1 MHIITYLVRVSFV
14 LLNILTKG
22 SRLVFQVVSTATS
35 FVNQAAF
42 VFDETWLMDDLQY
55 FCMNISKAIFFP
67 ENIMEHI
74 QSFRLPHWNFKLKCR
89 SCPGSKCL
97 QIMQKSCHFSAFF
110 NPVAKK
116 WRNRSFQHL
125 CILPL
130 FTHVQKKLVL
140 QKIYGN
146 SLLSGIW
153 SKIHEKLL
161 FYMHQILS
169 GNLF

>member
-1 MHIITYLVRVSFV
+1 MKISYNIDYFLHGFWKARESTYLHRKSIFC
-14 LLNILTKG
+14 G
-22 SRLVFQVVSTATS
+22 
-35 FVNQAAF
+35 
-42 VFDETWLMDDLQY
+42 ETFWNY
-55 FCMNISKAIFFP
+55 
-67 ENIMEHI
+67 I
-74 QSFRLPHWNFKLKCR
+74 QSFWLPHRNFKLKCR

-153 SKIHEKLL
+153 SQNSWKVAFLYASNYVWISFLTLFFCKTCLDIITSQLL
-161 FYMHQILS
+161 CD
-169 GNLF
+169 

>member
-1 MHIITYLVRVSFV
+1 MKISYNIDDFLHGFWKARESTYLHRKSIFC
-14 LLNILTKG
+14 G
-22 SRLVFQVVSTATS
+22 
-35 FVNQAAF
+35 
-42 VFDETWLMDDLQY
+42 ETFWNY
-55 FCMNISKAIFFP
+55 
-67 ENIMEHI
+67 I
-74 QSFRLPHWNFKLKCR
+74 QSFRLPHRNFKLKCR

-153 SKIHEKLL
+153 SQNSWKVAFFICIKLCL
-161 FYMHQILS
+161 DIFSDIIFLQNLS
-169 GNLF
+169 RYYHKSVTMWLIM